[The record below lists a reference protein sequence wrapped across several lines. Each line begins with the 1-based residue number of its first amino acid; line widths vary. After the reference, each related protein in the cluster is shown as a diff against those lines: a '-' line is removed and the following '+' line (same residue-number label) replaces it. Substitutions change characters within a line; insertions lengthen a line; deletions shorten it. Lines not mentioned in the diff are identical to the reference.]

1 MRLFNFMLNAKEKFN
16 YLRTLVSQNLST
28 FLKMTKNLKRYFVK
42 SVIVL
47 ALIHL
52 AYFLYGYFT
61 FKGIA
66 KINIYTEFYRFKFY
80 DDVSISHFFVSG
92 LFLLFFLIFLVR
104 NHSRENYKGGSLL
117 KITACLLLIS
127 FLTFSFFVSYSFG
140 MNAKLKTE
148 LSENDFNKDKKLLNV
163 LNPFLYGYT
172 SYSSEKLFNYENILY
187 PKPYPVI
194 KQEDTISAGEY
205 PIIETN
211 YYSIDT
217 IKALTSTFDKTK
229 NKADSILDIIGLD
242 KEELYK
248 RIISK
253 KVIKDSTQ
261 IIFKGLPV
269 HPEHD
274 EDICIFLQNNSLF
287 NAVHG
292 DSIDKQKYQSAVDRY
307 KILYKSKKD
316 SLTYEFQKL
325 DTILRKYNIETNLI
339 PKQLTQDVYHY
350 RDNHGEP
357 LNGIRNNFERKA
369 LAEKFNTL
377 DKLFYEPH
385 YLHPNIIGIY
395 FIVIVSVWIILSLFY
410 LAFNKKKE

>member
-1 MRLFNFMLNAKEKFN
+1 M
-16 YLRTLVSQNLST
+16 S
-28 FLKMTKNLKRYFVK
+28 KNLKRYFVK

-61 FKGIA
+61 FKGIG

-92 LFLLFFLIFLVR
+92 LFLLFFLIFLLR
-104 NHSRENYKGGSLL
+104 NHSKENYKGVGLL
-117 KITACLLLIS
+117 KIAGCLLIVS
-127 FLTFSFFVSYSFG
+127 FLTFSFFISYSFG

-148 LSENDFNKDKKLLNV
+148 LSENDFNEDKKLLNV

-187 PKPYPVI
+187 PKPYPVM

-205 PIIETN
+205 PITETN

-217 IKALTSTFDKTK
+217 IKTLTSTFDKTT

-242 KEELYK
+242 KEVFNK

-253 KVIKDSTQ
+253 KVMKDSTE

-269 HPEHD
+269 HPDHD
-274 EDICIFLQNNSLF
+274 EDICIFLQNKSLF
-287 NAVHG
+287 NPVKG
-292 DSIDKQKYQSAVDRY
+292 DSVYKQQYQSAVDRY
-307 KILYKSKKD
+307 KLLYKSKKD

-325 DTILRKYNIETNLI
+325 DTLLRKYNIETNLV
-339 PKQLTQDVYHY
+339 PKQLTQDVYRY
-350 RDNHGEP
+350 KDNQNEP

-369 LAEKFNTL
+369 LTEKFGTL
-377 DKLFYEPH
+377 NKLFYEPN

-395 FIVIVSVWIILSLFY
+395 FIVILSVWIVLSLFY
-410 LAFNKKKE
+410 VAFNKKKK

>member
-1 MRLFNFMLNAKEKFN
+1 
-16 YLRTLVSQNLST
+16 
-28 FLKMTKNLKRYFVK
+28 MTQNLKRYFIK

-47 ALIHL
+47 ALIHFV
-52 AYFLYGYFT
+52 YFLYGYFS
-61 FKGIA
+61 FKGLG

-92 LFLLFFLIFLVR
+92 LFLLFFLIFLVK
-104 NHSRENYKGGSLL
+104 NHSRESYKGGNLL
-117 KITACLLLIS
+117 KIVACLLLIS

-205 PIIETN
+205 PITETS

-217 IKALTSTFDKTK
+217 IKALTSSFDKTT
-229 NKADSILDIIGLD
+229 NKADSILDILGFD
-242 KEELYK
+242 KQELYK

-253 KVIKDSTQ
+253 REINDTTE
-261 IIFKGLPV
+261 IIFKSVPV
-269 HPEHD
+269 HPEND
-274 EDICIFLQNNSLF
+274 EDICIFLENNSLF
-287 NAVHG
+287 SIVKG
-292 DSIDKQKYQSAVDRY
+292 DSIDKQKRQAAIERY
-307 KILYKSKKD
+307 NLLYKSKKD
-316 SLTYEFQKL
+316 SLTYEFQRL
-325 DTILRKYNIETNLI
+325 DTILKKYNIETSLVA
-339 PKQLTQDVYHY
+339 KQLTQDVYHY
-350 RDNHGEP
+350 RDKNDEP
-357 LNGIRNNFERKA
+357 LNGIRNNFDRKA
-369 LAEKFNTL
+369 LTEKFTTL
-377 DKLFYEPH
+377 DKLFYEPN

-395 FIVIVSVWIILSLFY
+395 FIVITVVWILLFLFY
-410 LAFNKKKE
+410 LIFNKKKVQ